1 MNGNQRRAVI
11 DIGSNSVR
19 LVVFGGALRAPV
31 VLYNEKLS
39 AGLGAGVVK
48 DGRLHDEAMGMALRG
63 LERFRLIAEAW
74 GVGWL
79 RVVATAAV
87 REARN
92 GQDFLDR
99 VRALGLQVELLSGKE
114 EARCSGY
121 GVLSAIPDADGLVAD
136 LGGGSLD
143 LSRIEHGD
151 VTETG
156 SIAIGAI
163 KARALSES
171 GKTALG
177 DAVRKGF
184 RPISWLNGL
193 KGRPLYLVG
202 GPWRALARV
211 HMEVHQYPL
220 PVLAR
225 YEIAPAHA
233 AGLAAAIARMT
244 TAELKAIPEMP
255 SARVPMLQATAQLLG
270 VLVDIFRPSTL
281 VICPFGLREGLL
293 FDALTEEQK
302 SLDPLIEGVT
312 FATADDQQPPG
323 FGDAMANWLDI
334 LFDAEPAHLRRLRRA
349 VCQIAGVGWSSTPAF
364 RALTGEEMALHG
376 NWIGVTA
383 VERATMAMALHVGL
397 GGDLQFPPALVALAP
412 TEALETG
419 RNWGLAIR
427 LADRLAGGSTAV
439 LERSLPSIRDG
450 RLVLQLPEDLAALDD
465 PTLRRR
471 LQRLVDGVG
480 LRSGGIETRGAL
492 SPAA

>member
-48 DGRLHDEAMGMALRG
+48 DGRLHDDAIGMALRG

-74 GVGWL
+74 GVGWM

-92 GQDFLDR
+92 GAAFLDQ
-99 VRALGLQVELLSGKE
+99 VRALGLDVELLSGKE

-143 LSRIEHGD
+143 LSRIEHGG

-163 KARALSES
+163 KARALSDA
-171 GKTALG
+171 GKTALA
-177 DAVRKGF
+177 DAVRKGL
-184 RPISWLNGL
+184 RPISWLDRL
-193 KGRPLYLVG
+193 KARPLYLVG

-211 HMEVHQYPL
+211 HMQVHAYPL

-255 SARVPMLQATAQLLG
+255 SARVPMLLATAQLLG
-270 VLVDIFRPSTL
+270 VLVEIFRPSTL

-293 FDALTEEQK
+293 FDALSDDQK
-302 SLDPLIEGVT
+302 ALDPLIEGVT
-312 FATADDQQPPG
+312 YATADDQQPPG
-323 FGDAMANWLDI
+323 FGNAMANWLDA
-334 LFDAEPAHLRRLRRA
+334 LFDAEPARMRRLRRA

-376 NWIGVTA
+376 NWVGVTA
-383 VERATMAMALHVGL
+383 AERATMAMALHVGL
-397 GGDLQFPPALVALAP
+397 GGDLQVPSSLTALAP
-412 TEALETG
+412 PDVLETG

-439 LERSLPSIRDG
+439 LERSRPVIRDG
-450 RLVLQLPEDLAALDD
+450 RLTLQLPEDLVALDD

-471 LQRLVDGVG
+471 LQRLVDGLG
-480 LRSGGIETRGAL
+480 LRGGEVATVRAL